1 LRAGVILIHRTSP
14 YTDPKSFA
22 GLSQAIEGVG
32 VSAYTGA
39 AQYITDKSYL
49 TAAASVLATEA
60 RHASWVA
67 SAVNK
72 YAGWSGALD
81 VSFLLASIG

>member
-1 LRAGVILIHRTSP
+1 MKSTNVNTFSP

-22 GLSQAIEGVG
+22 ALSAALEGVG

-39 AQYITDKSYL
+39 AQFISDKDYL
-49 TAAASVLATEA
+49 RVAASILSTEA

-67 SAVNK
+67 SAANHVS
-72 YAGWSGALD
+72 GWSGAFD
-81 VSFLLASIG
+81 VCLL

>member
-1 LRAGVILIHRTSP
+1 MRALRILTIFSGT
-14 YTDPKSFA
+14 
-22 GLSQAIEGVG
+22 
-32 VSAYTGA
+32 SAYTGA
-39 AQYITDKSYL
+39 AQLISNKDYL

-72 YAGWSGALD
+72 FGGWSGSFD
-81 VSFLLASIG
+81 VRICTPVDQKQIFNLNL

>member
-1 LRAGVILIHRTSP
+1 
-14 YTDPKSFA
+14 
-22 GLSQAIEGVG
+22 LSQVIEGVG
-32 VSAYTGA
+32 TSAYTGA
-39 AQYITDKSYL
+39 AQYITSKSYL

-72 YAGWSGALD
+72 FAGWSGALD
-81 VSFLLASIG
+81 VRFFVQTLGLV